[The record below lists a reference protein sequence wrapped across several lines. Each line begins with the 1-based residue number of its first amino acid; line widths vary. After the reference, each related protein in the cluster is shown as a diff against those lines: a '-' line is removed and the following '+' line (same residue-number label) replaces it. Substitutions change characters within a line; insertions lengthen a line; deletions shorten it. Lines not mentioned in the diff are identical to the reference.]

1 MKDTFSTYHPILNM
15 LYFVGTIGVTVFVTH
30 PVLLGI
36 SFVAGIA
43 YSFLLKGVKHT
54 LRFNLLFS
62 LPAMVIVALINPMFN
77 HYGVTIIGYLY
88 NGNPFTLES
97 CVYGVIM
104 ALMLACTLIWFSC
117 YTEVMTSDKFIY
129 LFGRIIPALSL
140 VLSMCLRFVPK
151 FIRQM
156 GVISD
161 GQKCI
166 GRSVSNGSVIKRA
179 RHGIT
184 IFSILV
190 TWALENAIETA
201 DSMKCRGYGE
211 KGRTAFSLYRF
222 DKRDQICLVFM
233 AVTFGVTLY
242 GASQGFAFA
251 QYNPK
256 IIIEGLPLTP
266 GSALVFF
273 SYLAF
278 CLMPVALE
286 LVDRQMWK
294 LRRRDIRKEVAGG
307 YRLWE
312 V

>member
-1 MKDTFSTYHPILNM
+1 MKDTFSTYHPMLNM
-15 LYFVGTIGVTVFVTH
+15 LYFAGTIGVTVLVTH

-36 SFVAGIA
+36 SFVTGIV
-43 YSFLLKGVKHT
+43 YSFLLKGIKHT
-54 LRFNLLFS
+54 LRFQLLFS
-62 LPAMVIVALINPMFN
+62 LPALLIVALINPMFN
-77 HYGVTIIGYLY
+77 HYGVTILGYLY

-104 ALMLACTLIWFSC
+104 ALMLVCTLSWFSC

-140 VLSMCLRFVPK
+140 IISMCLRFVPK

-156 GVISD
+156 TIISN

-166 GRSVSNGSVIKRA
+166 GRSVSNGSVVKQVK
-179 RHGIT
+179 HGIT

-190 TWALENAIETA
+190 TWALENSIETA

-222 DKRDQICLVFM
+222 DGRDRVCLLFM
-233 AVTFGVTLY
+233 AVTFGITFY
-242 GASQGFAFA
+242 GASQGYTFS

-256 IIIEGLPLTP
+256 IIIEGLPLTL
-266 GSALVFF
+266 GSAMVFC
-273 SYLAF
+273 SYLSF
-278 CLMPVALE
+278 CLMPVVLE

-294 LRRRDIRKEVAGG
+294 IRRREIRKEEAGG